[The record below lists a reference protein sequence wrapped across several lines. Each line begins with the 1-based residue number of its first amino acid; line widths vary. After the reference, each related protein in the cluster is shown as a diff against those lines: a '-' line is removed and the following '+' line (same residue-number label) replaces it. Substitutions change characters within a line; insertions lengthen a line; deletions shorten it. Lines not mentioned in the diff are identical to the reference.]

1 MVVRTSKGYCRSNS
15 RARYIKQISEL
26 VDRTGSGIGDD
37 LENSCRID
45 KQMPSE
51 FDQLFDI
58 NRESPIWQTLAT
70 TQLIETVFSV
80 QPHVAR
86 NINVLKLM

>member
-1 MVVRTSKGYCRSNS
+1 
-15 RARYIKQISEL
+15 
-26 VDRTGSGIGDD
+26 
-37 LENSCRID
+37 
-45 KQMPSE
+45 
-51 FDQLFDI
+51 LFDI